1 MDELIED
8 RVILETEITLKTGPA
23 ITMKIHEESRPG
35 SIMDMICS
43 EDESKNDDDIYDSTR
58 RTPRKVRF
66 GGESVK
72 MRTPETDSNPGSQEE
87 ASELRITVTDA
98 VSIETRKSL
107 IPVRITSLPNSP
119 RKSFLPM
126 AKKPR
131 LHKSAPDLRSGKSK
145 IPVIKKSS
153 ASGRKGDSLA
163 PKDGKKCY

>member
-43 EDESKNDDDIYDSTR
+43 DDESKNDELYDPTR

-126 AKKPR
+126 AKRPR

-153 ASGRKGDSLA
+153 TL
-163 PKDGKKCY
+163 GKKG